1 MAEILSSPS
10 AQPSAQTMDLR
21 AEDAGRAGGDAALA
35 AAAAQLAA
43 VQRGATAI
51 RAFFDPATSTIS
63 YVVHDR
69 STMRGAVI
77 DSVLD
82 YDAAA
87 GRTSTRSA
95 CAIADY
101 VRGEGIA
108 IDWLLETHA
117 HADHL
122 SAAPWLR
129 EAVGG
134 RVAIGEHIRDV
145 QAVFGGIFNAET
157 DFRRDGSDFDRLWFD
172 GDRFAIGDL
181 PVTVLHVP
189 GHTPACVAYVIGD
202 VVFVGD
208 TMFMPDY
215 GSARADFPG
224 GDARTLFRSL
234 RRILELPGE
243 TPLFMCHDYL
253 TAERNDHAWETTVAA
268 QRAANVHARDGIT
281 EEDFVARR
289 RARDAGLAMPQLL
302 LPSVQVN
309 MRAGRFPP
317 AECNGV
323 VYLKI
328 PVDRL

>member
-1 MAEILSSPS
+1 MS
-10 AQPSAQTMDLR
+10 AFHHLETGGS
-21 AEDAGRAGGDAALA
+21 GDAALA
-35 AAAAQLAA
+35 SASAQIAATSRGAAA
-43 VQRGATAI
+43 V

-63 YVVHDR
+63 YVVHDPV
-69 STMRGAVI
+69 TMRGAVI

-87 GRTSTRSA
+87 GRTSTGSA
-95 CAIADY
+95 QAILDH
-101 VRGEGIA
+101 VRAEGIA

-134 RVAIGEHIRDV
+134 QIAIGEHIREV
-145 QAVFGGIFNAET
+145 QAVFGEIFNAGA
-157 DFRRDGSDFDRLWFD
+157 DFRRDGSDFDRLWSD
-172 GDRFAIGDL
+172 GDRFAIGAL

-189 GHTPACVAYVIGD
+189 GHTPACVAYVIGGA
-202 VVFVGD
+202 VFVGD

-224 GDARTLFRSL
+224 GDAGTLFRSL
-234 RRILELPGE
+234 RRILQLPGE

-253 TAERNDHAWETTVAA
+253 TEERQDHAWETTVAA
-268 QRAANVHARDGIT
+268 QRAANIHARDGIS
-281 EEDFVARR
+281 EQEFVTRR

-309 MRAGRFPP
+309 MRAGRLPP
-317 AECNGV
+317 AEPNGT

>member
-1 MAEILSSPS
+1 MIDP
-10 AQPSAQTMDLR
+10 TT
-21 AEDAGRAGGDAALA
+21 DAALA
-35 AAAAQLAA
+35 TARAQLADAAKGAAA
-43 VQRGATAI
+43 V

-63 YVVHDR
+63 YVVHDPV
-69 STMRGAVI
+69 TMRGAVI

-87 GRTSTRSA
+87 GRTSTASA
-95 CAIADY
+95 EAIVAY
-101 VRGEGIA
+101 VREAGIA

-122 SAAPWLR
+122 SAAAWL
-129 EAVGG
+129 AKIVGG
-134 RVAIGEHIRDV
+134 TIAIGEHIRDV
-145 QAVFGGIFNAET
+145 QAVFGDIFNAGPE
-157 DFRRDGSDFDRLWFD
+157 FRRDGSDFGRLWAD
-172 GDRFAIGDL
+172 GERFVIGSL

-189 GHTPACVAYVIGD
+189 GHTPACVAYVVGD

-224 GDARTLFRSL
+224 GDAAELFRSL

-243 TPLFMCHDYL
+243 TPLFLCHDYL
-253 TAERNDHAWETTVAA
+253 TGDRLVHVWETTVAE

-281 EEDFVARR
+281 EAEFVARR
-289 RARDAGLAMPQLL
+289 RARDAGLSMPALL
-302 LPSVQVN
+302 LPAVQVN
-309 MRAGRFPP
+309 MRAGRLPP
-317 AECNGV
+317 AESNGV
-323 VYLKI
+323 AYLKI